1 MDNHQDSEERPPPET
16 DVQGKGEKK
25 KKAAAK
31 FVAYN
36 NKRISY
42 TDINTGTE
50 GSLRNCFGG

>member
-25 KKAAAK
+25 KAAAK
-31 FVAYN
+31 FVAYY

-50 GSLRNCFGG
+50 GNLRNCFGG